1 MKPTRKLSAIVVS
14 VALLISCNGNK
25 QQTNST
31 ATDSTTTRTDT
42 TTKTTVVKNEAPA
55 KPSDVMIVRH
65 KVANYAKWQTAFD
78 AHDSMRVASGLHAYV
93 IGRGVEDSN
102 TIMAVVRMDDT
113 ARAKEFGKSASL
125 RDAMKK
131 SGVVGPPTVMMLDM
145 EMLDT
150 TNTNPTRVI
159 VTHKVKDRQQWRKTF
174 DAHKQSRIDAGMSD
188 RAIGYSIDDDHM
200 VTVVFN
206 ISDMAKAKA
215 FMNSKDLK
223 DKMAEAGVM
232 GKPDIFMYN
241 VVKKY

>member
-1 MKPTRKLSAIVVS
+1 MKPTKILSAMAVS

-25 QQTNST
+25 QETSTT
-31 ATDSTTTRTDT
+31 ATDSTV
-42 TTKTTVVKNEAPA
+42 TKTDSTAKTTAVKNEPPA

-93 IGRGVEDSN
+93 VGRGVDDSN
-102 TIMAVVRMDDT
+102 TIMAVVKMDDT
-113 ARAKEFGKSASL
+113 ARAKEFGRSVGLKE
-125 RDAMKK
+125 AMKK
-131 SGVVGPPTVMMLDM
+131 SGVVGAPTVMMLDM

-174 DAHKQSRIDAGMSD
+174 DAHKQSRIDGGMTD
-188 RAIGYSIDDDHM
+188 RGIGYSIDDDHM

-206 ISDMAKAKA
+206 INDMAKAKA

-223 DKMAEAGVM
+223 DKMAEAGVE